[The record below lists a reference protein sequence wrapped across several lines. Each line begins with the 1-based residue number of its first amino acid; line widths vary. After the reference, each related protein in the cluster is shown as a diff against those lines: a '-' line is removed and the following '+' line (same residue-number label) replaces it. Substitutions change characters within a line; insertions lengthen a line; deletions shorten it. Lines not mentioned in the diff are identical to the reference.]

1 MTIIWNS
8 LSDKSHTLISLR
20 SFSEILS
27 VFFVCYMCVSVLSRV
42 QLFATPWTVAHQAP
56 LSVEFSTQGYWSRLP
71 FPPPGGL
78 PDAGVKPTPLV
89 SLALARRLFFTTVP
103 SVRSPVSLILT
114 LSVGFCAFDEQPPF
128 PVLME
133 FCGEVEPYC
142 LAWP

>member
-1 MTIIWNS
+1 MTLWGIVGQIFLSMGFTRQKYWN
-8 LSDKSHTLISLR
+8 
-20 SFSEILS
+20 
-27 VFFVCYMCVSVLSRV
+27 
-42 QLFATPWTVAHQAP
+42 
-56 LSVEFSTQGYWSRLP
+56 GLP